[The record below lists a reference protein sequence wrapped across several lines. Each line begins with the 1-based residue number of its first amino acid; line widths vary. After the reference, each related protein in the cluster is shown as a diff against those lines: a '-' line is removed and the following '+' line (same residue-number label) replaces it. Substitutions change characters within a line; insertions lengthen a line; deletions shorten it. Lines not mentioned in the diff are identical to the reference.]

1 MAHSHVRYFSRI
13 NQPEDPMSNIG
24 KAVTKARTS
33 ADLTQI
39 EVALAAEIG
48 QSYLSQ
54 IENGKRTPTTD
65 VLKRLA
71 RALGVKVSDLDA
83 ELA

>member
-1 MAHSHVRYFSRI
+1 MTHVTVRYFSRT
-13 NQPEDPMSNIG
+13 NQPEDHHMTIG
-24 KAVTKARTS
+24 EAITKARTS

-39 EVALAAEIG
+39 EVALAADIG

-54 IENGKRTPTTD
+54 IENGKRTPTTE

>member
-1 MAHSHVRYFSRI
+1 
-13 NQPEDPMSNIG
+13 MSNIG

>member
-1 MAHSHVRYFSRI
+1 
-13 NQPEDPMSNIG
+13 MSNIAE
-24 KAVTKARTS
+24 AVSKARTK
-33 ADLTQI
+33 AGLTQI

-54 IENGKRTPTTD
+54 IEGGKRTPTMDT
-65 VLKRLA
+65 LKRLA

>member
-1 MAHSHVRYFSRI
+1 
-13 NQPEDPMSNIG
+13 MSNIG
-24 KAVTKARTS
+24 EAITKARTS

-39 EVALAAEIG
+39 EVALAADIA

-54 IENGKRTPTTD
+54 IENGKRIPATD

-71 RALGVKVSDLDA
+71 RALGVKVSDLDT